1 MKCLISR
8 KILFL
13 FLLICLVFTIS
24 CNEQPSP
31 QEATHTEEL
40 PYMSEVE
47 TKLPE
52 VEGYKTF
59 YNSCRMCHSARYVL
73 NQPDFSKETWTN
85 IVTKMQKTFGA
96 PISDAATQEV
106 IQYLVTIKGKS

>member
-1 MKCLISR
+1 MKRFISR
-8 KILFL
+8 KIIFF
-13 FLLICLVFTIS
+13 FLLICLCFAIS
-24 CNEQPSP
+24 CNQQPSNQQAP
-31 QEATHTEEL
+31 HKEEL

-47 TKLPE
+47 LNLPE

-73 NQPDFSKETWTN
+73 NQPDFSKETWTA

-96 PISDAATQEV
+96 PITDAAAQEV